1 MSIQDKKTPKGRGS
15 ADVSYL
21 GKTIDRMIW
30 EFMEE
35 KRIPGLTLAI
45 VQAPYIPRV
54 VGYGVSDV
62 GEKRLASSRT
72 VWPIGPISQA
82 YAAVAVMQ
90 LYERGKLKLDD
101 GIGMYVE
108 GLPADW
114 AGCTLLQLMR
124 HTSGIPDYRLHQG
137 FDATKEYTTAEL
149 LAMVRELPRKFEPD
163 TDVYQSATNF
173 LLLAE
178 AVEKAGCMS
187 YHDFITKHQIEYLR
201 LKHTCF
207 FEDLP
212 NLPQEYVATT
222 GNLHTLF
229 KKDKTYVDP
238 TEAAAGYDAE
248 GKPVPV
254 VRSSALKGF
263 ADLWASAEDV
273 SFWDICLAG
282 SILVEKPENRDII
295 YGPFTLKTGKTI
307 PAMAGWQFYK
317 HRGLMDIKG
326 SVPGFSAFLSRFTDA
341 SELVCV
347 TLLGNREGVDFSN
360 LARRIAGA
368 FGDAL
373 GTGYDDNRLKL
384 YECVYDVAQTMERIE
399 HELRQRNIPVFAKF
413 DHGLNA
419 QEVNLDLR
427 PTQVIVFGAPA
438 VGTKLMQ
445 RNQSVAV
452 ELPLRFAVWEDEH
465 GSAWLAY
472 PDMDKL
478 AEEYGLQDAPVSG
491 KIRDLLEAM
500 AVKVSGAY

>member
-1 MSIQDKKTPKGRGS
+1 MNIQEKRTPKGRGS

-30 EFMEE
+30 EE
-35 KRIPGLTLAI
+35 KHIPGLTLAI

-54 VGYGVSDV
+54 VGYGFSDV
-62 GEKRLASSRT
+62 GEKRLASTGT

-90 LYERGKLKLDD
+90 LHERGKLKLDD
-101 GIGMYVE
+101 GIGRYVE
-108 GLPADW
+108 GLPGDW
-114 AGCTLLQLMR
+114 AECTVLQLMR

-137 FDATKEYTTAEL
+137 YDATGEHTPAQL
-149 LAMVRELPRKFEPD
+149 LAMARDLPRKFEPD
-163 TDVYQSATNF
+163 TDVEQSATNF

-178 AVEKAGCMS
+178 AVEKAGGMS
-187 YHDFITKHQIEYLR
+187 YHDFITRHQIEYLS

-212 NLPQEYVATT
+212 SLHQEHVAAA

-229 KKDKTYVDP
+229 KADKIYVNP
-238 TEAAAGYDAE
+238 AEAAAGYDAD
-248 GKPVPV
+248 GKAVPV

-282 SILVEKPENRDII
+282 SILVEKPENRAIL
-295 YGPFTLKTGKTI
+295 YSPFTLKTGRKV
-307 PAMAGWQFYK
+307 PAMVGWQFYQ

-360 LARRIAGA
+360 LGRKIAGA

-373 GTGYDDNRLKL
+373 GTGYDDTHLEL
-384 YECVYDVAQTMERIE
+384 YECVYDVDQTMERIE
-399 HELRQRNIPVFAKF
+399 RELRQRNIPVFASF

-419 QEVNLDLR
+419 REVNLALR
-427 PTQVIVFGAPA
+427 PTRVIVFGAPA

-445 RNQSVAV
+445 RNQSIAV
-452 ELPLRFAVWEDEH
+452 ELPLRFAVWEDER
-465 GSAWLAY
+465 GSVWLAF
-472 PDMDKL
+472 PNMHNM
-478 AEEYGLQDAPVSG
+478 AEEYGLQGDPVIG
-491 KIRDLLEAM
+491 KMRDLLEAM